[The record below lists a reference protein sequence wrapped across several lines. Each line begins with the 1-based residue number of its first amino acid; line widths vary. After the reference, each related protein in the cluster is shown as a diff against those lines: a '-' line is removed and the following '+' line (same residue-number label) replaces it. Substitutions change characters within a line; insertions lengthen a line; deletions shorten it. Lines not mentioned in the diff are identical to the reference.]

1 MKRNKQLRHW
11 YCHQRI
17 TQISCKK
24 IKLSYSRFCRNGLT
38 HFCKCFGKFFD
49 PQHSKHAN
57 SLISC
62 NHGNHSNRNHGNPLL
77 RMATPPKK
85 LSISQE
91 PKKVSTQLEVE
102 EPKEGIEETSQ
113 TGKIG

>member
-1 MKRNKQLRHW
+1 
-11 YCHQRI
+11 
-17 TQISCKK
+17 
-24 IKLSYSRFCRNGLT
+24 
-38 HFCKCFGKFFD
+38 
-49 PQHSKHAN
+49 
-57 SLISC
+57 
-62 NHGNHSNRNHGNPLL
+62 
-77 RMATPPKK
+77 MATPPKK